1 MSKSLGRWLGAA
13 ISLAVIGLGALGV
26 GGSRI
31 LASEVDGPDWLV
43 ALTWMASGFIGMVIG
58 AGGCLMGIAWFDTQR
73 NRRRNNA
80 DTKNRD

>member
-1 MSKSLGRWLGAA
+1 MSKSLGRWMGAA
-13 ISLAVIGLGALGV
+13 ITLGVVVLGALGV
-26 GGSRI
+26 GGSKI
-31 LASEVDGPDWLV
+31 LASEVEGPDWLV

-58 AGGCLMGIAWFDTQR
+58 AGGCLMGITWFDTQR

>member
-1 MSKSLGRWLGAA
+1 MTARIGRWMGAA
-13 ISLAVIGLGALGV
+13 ITLGVVVLGALGV
-26 GGSRI
+26 GGSKI

-43 ALTWMASGFIGMVIG
+43 ALTWMASGFIGMVTG
-58 AGGCLMGIAWFDTQR
+58 AGGCMLGIMWFDTQR

>member
-1 MSKSLGRWLGAA
+1 MTARIGRWLGAA
-13 ISLAVIGLGALGV
+13 ITLGVVALGALGV

-43 ALTWMASGFIGMVIG
+43 ALTWMGSGFTGMVIG
-58 AGGCLMGIAWFDTQR
+58 AGGAMLGIMWFDTQR

>member
-1 MSKSLGRWLGAA
+1 MSKSLGRMLGAA
-13 ISLAVIGLGALGV
+13 ITLGVIALGALGV
-26 GGSRI
+26 GGSKI
-31 LASEVDGPDWLV
+31 LASKVDGPDWLV

-73 NRRRNNA
+73 NRRKNNA

>member
-13 ISLAVIGLGALGV
+13 TSPGVIALGALGV
-26 GGSRI
+26 GGSKI

-43 ALTWMASGFIGMVIG
+43 ALTWMAAGFTGMVTGGGG
-58 AGGCLMGIAWFDTQR
+58 AMLGIMWFDTQR
-73 NRRRNNA
+73 NRRQNNA